1 MEEFISMVTEQ
12 LGIGEKEGRSATG
25 GILDMLK
32 EQLDDSTFGSIM
44 EKLPGAEGLLG
55 QADSG
60 DDGGGGGL
68 MGSLASVAGSLMGGE
83 GGGLANIMKILSDSG
98 ISMDQATGFLSTL
111 VGFLKDKL
119 GSDLFDTVAKSLPD
133 LLGGDD

>member
-60 DDGGGGGL
+60 DGGGGGL

-98 ISMDQATGFLSTL
+98 ISICRSFAACA
-111 VGFLKDKL
+111 V
-119 GSDLFDTVAKSLPD
+119 
-133 LLGGDD
+133 